1 VPAAKKDATSWLVV
15 FDCIADQV
23 AQGGAKK
30 QAIAEYR
37 GIAGNHV
44 DAYAPAQRS
53 LFVLA
58 AGLPQDLLDAYRRK
72 LGASRAFS
80 DAQRSQD
87 LLKLLLEP
95 VDRVL
100 TGSQISKF
108 GARSDSNPEEFVS
121 ALNDLEWLPEIVPGY
136 GEQHCLEI
144 RDSVRSR
151 GSRHAPTHRWC
162 SGYVG
167 SFAASRRPDLASHL
181 AHVRSP
187 AGQARRTWLQMQAS
201 RGFSPETS

>member
-15 FDCIADQV
+15 LDCIADQV

-30 QAIAEYR
+30 QAIAQYR

-72 LGASRAFS
+72 LEASRAFA

-87 LLKLLLEP
+87 LLQLLLKP

-100 TGSQISKF
+100 TGSQMSKF
-108 GARSDSNPEEFVS
+108 GARSDFKPEEFVS
-121 ALNDLEWLPEIVPGY
+121 ALDDLEWLPEIVPGY
-136 GEQHCLEI
+136 GEQHFLEV
-144 RDSVRSR
+144 RDPVRPGSSRQAPRYRSR
-151 GSRHAPTHRWC
+151 CA
-162 SGYVG
+162 SGC
-167 SFAASRRPDLASHL
+167 
-181 AHVRSP
+181 
-187 AGQARRTWLQMQAS
+187 
-201 RGFSPETS
+201 PETLVAFFRSDMVVT

>member
-15 FDCIADQV
+15 LDCIADQV
-23 AQGGAKK
+23 AQGSAKK
-30 QAIAEYR
+30 QAIAQYR
-37 GIAGNHV
+37 GVAGNHV

-72 LGASRAFS
+72 LKASRAFS

-87 LLKLLLEP
+87 LLELLLEP

-144 RDSVRSR
+144 RDFFRSR
-151 GSRHAPTHRWC
+151 GGCHAPTYR
-162 SGYVG
+162 
-167 SFAASRRPDLASHL
+167 
-181 AHVRSP
+181 
-187 AGQARRTWLQMQAS
+187 
-201 RGFSPETS
+201 